1 MFTAKDF
8 DILNQECPALR
19 LSDMLV
25 DKEVT
30 EDNVEKLKEALGDL
44 KLHEDRLRALRQKI
58 IKKLRDYDFQRLK
71 FQREAP
77 GTPQPPPGTHAG
89 VQRSARGYG

>member
-71 FQREAP
+71 FQRE
-77 GTPQPPPGTHAG
+77 TPVTPPLPPENPAW
-89 VQRSARGYG
+89 VQRSARGCG